1 MTELD
6 KYLRLEKDV
15 TLKEALLAD
24 ENIIDEVALQGALDG
39 TLKSVF
45 AKDYTTEETPE
56 LLRTLAKTVEAVSNT
71 PVLGTLIPFGR
82 FFNNVIATTYQ
93 WSPFASIDLIRQ
105 FARRIRKDEGVDFTE
120 GEVFARAMVG
130 TSAIL
135 MAADYDTER
144 RKKGLNV
151 YEVDVGG
158 GTIIDAKNTFPFS
171 TFLVAGRIVNMK
183 RNGKKYHVRSYK
195 RQVLRLQ

>member
-24 ENIIDEVALQGALDG
+24 GIDEVALQGALDG

-71 PVLGTLIPFGR
+71 PVLGTLIPL
-82 FFNNVIATTYQ
+82 VI
-93 WSPFASIDLIRQ
+93 F
-105 FARRIRKDEGVDFTE
+105 
-120 GEVFARAMVG
+120 
-130 TSAIL
+130 
-135 MAADYDTER
+135 
-144 RKKGLNV
+144 
-151 YEVDVGG
+151 
-158 GTIIDAKNTFPFS
+158 
-171 TFLVAGRIVNMK
+171 
-183 RNGKKYHVRSYK
+183 
-195 RQVLRLQ
+195 